1 VSILQELWRGNL
13 APQEPR
19 ETSERRYKELTKL
32 IIRAEDNLRE
42 GMSEEQ
48 QEQFEKNYDLL
59 LERQSIIEEETFVEA
74 AQLGARLVIGLI
86 GGEV

>member
-1 VSILQELWRGNL
+1 
-13 APQEPR
+13 
-19 ETSERRYKELTKL
+19 
-32 IIRAEDNLRE
+32 
-42 GMSEEQ
+42 MSEEQ
-48 QEQFEKNYDLL
+48 QEQFEKYYDLL